1 MIARLTEKNQ
11 LTIPDPLV
19 FDLPHSE
26 FYDIT
31 CENGRII
38 LTPVSLETMK
48 ERSDEVRR
56 KIEELGITEEDGAD
70 AVKWARSQA
79 E

>member
-1 MIARLTEKNQ
+1 MIARLTDKNQ

-19 FDLPHSE
+19 FDLPNSE

-38 LTPVSLETMK
+38 LTPVSLETIK

-56 KIEELGITEEDGAD
+56 KIEKLSITEEDVAD